1 MTQPTALEARS
12 SQQLLFYFHDVWL
25 HSAML
30 RTLGKKVAGWIPR
43 IGASLCG
50 VLPLSVRVLSG
61 ESRSNFESPKLAV
74 TVKVSVDKCVS
85 LGHAMLF

>member
-1 MTQPTALEARS
+1 MNKQQMNMTQPTALEARS

-50 VLPLSVRVLSG
+50 VLPLSVRVLQV
-61 ESRSNFESPKLAV
+61 SPGPILRV
-74 TVKVSVDKCVS
+74 LSW
-85 LGHAMLF
+85 L